1 MRNHFY
7 TLLCLALIVCIQPT
21 WGQNR
26 AKKNKKKKAE
36 VETPAAPTFNAKM
49 YKSLKWRNIG
59 PFRGGRAN
67 AVAGVIGSPNLYYV
81 GYTGGG
87 VWKTIDGGLHWKNI
101 SDGSLKSGSVG
112 DIAVAAS
119 DPNVIFVGM
128 GEHAVRGVM
137 TTYGDGIY
145 KSIDGGKS
153 WKHMGLEKTRHISD
167 VVIHPTNPDIVYVA
181 AQGALHGPSEERG
194 IYKSTDG
201 GATWKKVLYVDENS
215 GASSLSIDQTNPRI
229 LYAATWDHRREPWTV
244 RSGGPGSGVYK
255 SNDGGETWRKI
266 ESGLPKDLGK
276 IGISVSKAD
285 PSRVYAIVESEKKEA
300 GLYRSDNGGG
310 SWKHMT
316 NDQLLTARSWY
327 YMEVFA
333 DPVNADVVYVLN
345 APMMR
350 SIDGGKTFSRISVGH
365 GDTHDLWINPDD
377 NTNMILGDDGGAEV
391 TYNTGASWSPQ
402 NNQPTAQFY
411 RVNADKQFPYKV
423 YGGQQDN
430 SSVVISSRTNG
441 RGITDKDWT
450 RGPGCESAYIAFDPD
465 NPRFL
470 YGGCYQ
476 GIIEVLDME
485 TGEGKDIMEYASL
498 NFAVK
503 PKDLKYRFN
512 WNAPIIAS
520 PHDPSTIYHAGNVV
534 FKTSN
539 GGMDWEVISPDLTR
553 NDTTKQDVGG
563 GPFTNEGAGGENY
576 NTIYYLI
583 ESSLERGVMY
593 SGSDCGLVHV
603 TKDGGKNWSNITPPD
618 LAESMIQS
626 IEVSPHEPGTAYIAA
641 TRYKF
646 NDFSPLSYKTT
657 DYGQSWTMINAGIDK
672 DDFLKVIRED
682 PKQAGLLYGG
692 AERGFY
698 ISFNGGQKWDRLQ
711 LNLPVVPVTDLIIR
725 DNDLVAAT
733 QGRAFWILDDLSAL
747 QESNG
752 EEPEGLV
759 DIMTP
764 KQTVRFSGGSSSGVG
779 ANPKAG
785 VILDYY
791 LGEDIGDEEVRLDIM
806 NADGEIVRSYSSIK
820 DKEFKPYPGGPPAPT
835 VLPAKKGFNRF
846 AWDFRTE
853 TLPDVPNVFI
863 YGSYRGHQ
871 VAPGNYS
878 ARISFKDQAKAVD
891 IHIKA
896 DPRLEV
902 EKGTWKQQQEIL
914 DHTVKQIS
922 DIHAKVNS
930 MRQLRDQIQAY
941 NKILGDN
948 ASHEDL
954 VKLGK
959 ELVEKIDKWEGQ
971 VVETRQKSTQ
981 DVINWPSKLN
991 AAYFYLR
998 GRLDEHDPRVTQGV
1012 KNRLADLDQEWAT
1025 YKKESTNLLQNEVQ
1039 AFNELFKKKAIPALI
1054 IDNKARP

>member
-1 MRNHFY
+1 MRNPFY
-7 TLLCLALIVCIQPT
+7 TLLCLALIVLVQPV
-21 WGQNR
+21 WGQKR
-26 AKKNKKKKAE
+26 AKKNKKKTA
-36 VETPAAPTFNAKM
+36 VTETADTPTFDASL
-49 YKSLKWRNIG
+49 YSSLKWRNIG

-87 VWKTIDGGLHWKNI
+87 VWKTEDGGLHWKNI
-101 SDGSLKSGSVG
+101 SDGSFKSGSVG
-112 DIAVAAS
+112 DIAVAAT

-145 KSIDGGKS
+145 KSIDGGKT
-153 WKHMGLEKTRHISD
+153 WKHLGLEKTRHISD
-167 VVIHPTNPDIVYVA
+167 VVIHPKNPDIVYVA

-194 IYKSTDG
+194 IYKSSDG
-201 GATWKKVLYVDENS
+201 GMTWKKVLYVDENS

-255 SNDGGETWRKI
+255 STDGGETWNKI
-266 ESGLPKDLGK
+266 ESGLPKAMGK
-276 IGISVSKAD
+276 IGISVSPAD
-285 PSRVYAIVESEKKEA
+285 PNRVFAIVESEKKEA
-300 GLYRSDNGGG
+300 GLYRSDNGGKN
-310 SWKHMT
+310 WKLMT

-333 DPVNADVVYVLN
+333 DPINADVVYVLN

-350 SIDGGKTFSRISVGH
+350 SIDGGKSFSRVSVGH

-377 NTNMILGDDGGAEV
+377 NSNMILGDDGGAEV
-391 TYNTGASWSPQ
+391 TFNTGGSWSPQ

-411 RVNADKQFPYKV
+411 RVNADRQFPYKV

-441 RGITDKDWT
+441 PGITDKDWT

-476 GIIEVLDME
+476 GIIEVLDMK

-503 PKDLKYRFN
+503 PQDLKYRFN
-512 WNAPIIAS
+512 WNAPIVAS

-534 FKTSN
+534 FKTTN
-539 GGMDWEVISPDLTR
+539 GGLDWEAISPDLTR

-583 ESSLERGVMY
+583 ESSLERDVLY
-593 SGSDCGLVHV
+593 AGSDCGLIHI
-603 TKDGGKNWSNITPPD
+603 TKDGGKNWTNITPPD
-618 LAESMIQS
+618 LPESMIQS
-626 IEVSPHEPGTAYIAA
+626 IEVSPHAAGTAYISA

-657 DYGQSWTMINAGIDK
+657 DYGKTWMAIHKGIDQ

-682 PKQAGLLYGG
+682 PKQANLLYGG

-698 ISFNGGQKWDRLQ
+698 ISFNGGEKWERLQ

-733 QGRAFWILDDLSAL
+733 QGRAFWILDDLSPL
-747 QESNG
+747 QTSIG
-752 EEPEGLV
+752 KKPEDLV
-759 DIMTP
+759 EVFAP
-764 KQTVRFSGGSSSGVG
+764 KETIRFSGSSRPGAG
-779 ANPKAG
+779 ANPMTG

-791 LGEDIGDEEVRLDIM
+791 LDEEVDEEEVRLDIM
-806 NADGEIVRSYSSIK
+806 NEQGEIIRSYSSLE
-820 DKEFKPYPGGPPAPT
+820 DESFKSYPGGPPRPT

-871 VAPGNYS
+871 VAPGKYT
-878 ARISFKDQAKAVD
+878 ARVSFKDQAKEVAVE
-891 IHIKA
+891 IKA

-902 EKGTWKQQQEIL
+902 KPNSWQQQQEIL
-914 DHTVKQIS
+914 AHTTQQIS
-922 DIHAKVNS
+922 AIHAEVNS
-930 MRQLRDQIQAY
+930 MRKLRDQIKAY
-941 NKILGDN
+941 NQLLGEN

-959 ELVEKIDKWEGQ
+959 ELIEKIDKWEGQ

-998 GRLDEHDPRVTQGV
+998 GSLDGHDPRVTQGV
-1012 KNRLADLDQEWAT
+1012 RSRLEDLDQEWAM
-1025 YKKESTNLLQNEVQ
+1025 YKKESTGLLQNEVQ
-1039 AFNELFKKKAIPALI
+1039 AFNQLFKQKDIPALI
-1054 IDNKARP
+1054 IGNKAKP

>member
-7 TLLCLALIVCIQPT
+7 TLLCLALIVCTQPA

-36 VETPAAPTFNAKM
+36 VETPAAPTFDAKM

-67 AVAGVIGSPNLYYV
+67 AVAGVEGSPNLYYV

-87 VWKTIDGGLHWKNI
+87 VWKTIDGGLHWENI
-101 SDGSLKSGSVG
+101 SDGSFKSGSVG

-137 TTYGDGIY
+137 TTYGDGVY

-153 WKHMGLEKTRHISD
+153 WKNMGLEETRHISD

-215 GASSLSIDQTNPRI
+215 GASSLSMDQTNPRI

-255 SNDGGETWRKI
+255 STDGGETWRKI
-266 ESGLPKDLGK
+266 ESGLPKALGK
-276 IGISVSKAD
+276 IGISVSKAN
-285 PSRVYAIVESEKKEA
+285 PSRVYAIIESEKKEA
-300 GLYRSDNGGG
+300 GLYRSDNGGS

-350 SIDGGKTFSRISVGH
+350 SIDGGKSFSRVSVGH

-377 NTNMILGDDGGAEV
+377 NTNMILGDDGGAEI

-520 PHDPSTIYHAGNVV
+520 PHDPSTIYHAGNMV

-539 GGMDWEVISPDLTR
+539 GGMDWEIISPDLTR

-593 SGSDCGLVHV
+593 AGSDCGLVHV

-626 IEVSPHEPGTAYIAA
+626 IEVSPHKPGTAYIAA

-747 QESNG
+747 QESKG
-752 EEPEGLV
+752 EQPEGLV

-764 KQTVRFSGGSSSGVG
+764 KQTVRFSGGSSSGAG

-791 LGEDIGDEEVRLDIM
+791 IGEDVGDEEVRLDIM
-806 NADGEIVRSYSSIK
+806 NADGEIIRSYSSIK
-820 DKEFKPYPGGPPAPT
+820 DKKFESYPGGPPAPT

-871 VAPGNYS
+871 VAPGNYA
-878 ARISFKDQAKAVD
+878 ARISFKDQAKAVE

-902 EKGTWKQQQEIL
+902 EKGTWKAQQEIL

-1025 YKKESTNLLQNEVQ
+1025 YKKESTSLLQNEVQ